1 MNTVKEL
8 KWNGCWENR
17 SERAICR
24 WMLVWL
30 LLENRVLGCIAGY
43 SGGGSF
49 QLEKFQLTD
58 QKLIL
63 EADDDFSLE
72 LQNHDINIT
81 EDCQDLV
88 MDFHD
93 QVLWIEN
100 ENLVLNNEKILLMNS
115 SGDLLFGGVE
125 MPKNFDA
132 VFNAVGLISK

>member
-8 KWNGCWENR
+8 EWNGCWENR
-17 SERAICR
+17 SDRIICR

-30 LLENRVLGCIAGY
+30 LIDNRALGCVAGY
-43 SGGGSF
+43 SGGGAF

-72 LQNHDINIT
+72 LQNDDINIT

-115 SGDLLFGGVE
+115 AGDLLFGGVE
-125 MPKNFDA
+125 MPKKFDA
-132 VFNAVGLISK
+132 VLNAVGLISR